1 MSFAGS
7 PGRDDDGFRL
17 DGPNLVEG
25 FRRCG
30 YKTNGSGAVSW
41 FDSTTETGSVLS
53 QSFEEFLF
61 AGNTWNLE
69 TQLACIDERLSQ
81 TPKEQPRFVFLNV
94 GETHVPYWH
103 QGAAWDRWPSPCV
116 PFESE
121 SVVLTRAVAVNG
133 PAWSGLMASLNPSSR
148 AFQRAL
154 C

>member
-1 MSFAGS
+1 MMVS
-7 PGRDDDGFRL
+7 L

-53 QSFEEFLF
+53 QSFEEFL

-103 QGAAWDRWPSPCV
+103 QALPGIAGRV
-116 PFESE
+116 PACLLK
-121 SVVLTRAVAVNG
+121 VKV
-133 PAWSGLMASLNPSSR
+133 
-148 AFQRAL
+148 
-154 C
+154 